1 MKLKQLMDFEM
12 DKNKKSSLQVKAVK
26 ALAGFLIL
34 MFLLTILSRA
44 ADSLTIA
51 KVTASAATGGVI
63 SHNIEV
69 DGNIT
74 PNKDIAIS
82 TSANIKIASVE
93 ATEGKTVKKGDLLI
107 QLDPADLKK
116 KLLQAQK
123 ELQVAKATASD
134 KKANEA
140 IAADT
145 KSKSLQRTY
154 EDYNQTVADAN
165 DSVSKAKSDMNEAW
179 NAYNT
184 YKNSNSNSG
193 ETDTTVSDS
202 LKKTVEEKQLAYD
215 KAVTNLDGVEKD
227 IEADVQKEIEK
238 ASVNESGN
246 PITLTQEEKQK
257 IREQVNARPE
267 NVSLLQNANDQIN
280 TAKDALTEAENA
292 LSAYNEQQNNSS
304 SASYDEQ
311 LKTLYDD
318 YKAKE
323 EAYNEAVKQRQST
336 IQSANRTL
344 EDAKAPENVDTA
356 TALTANDDL
365 EEKQLAV
372 DELQKVMD
380 VNGKITAP
388 SDGLI
393 TKVNVTTGE
402 TTTED
407 TAIRISDQSAGY
419 KFTATLDKASAK
431 YLSKD
436 DKVIKSPMTL
446 AVIEGLIRIA
456 IFFIYIVAISQMK
469 DIQRVFMYHGAEH
482 KTINCIEHG
491 AELTPENAAKYSRLH
506 KRCGT
511 SFLLIVM
518 VVSIICFMFI
528 RVDNMALKI
537 VLRVILVP
545 VIAGVSFEIIQWAG
559 RSESCLVNI
568 VSKPG
573 LMLQKLT
580 TREPDLEMLEVA
592 IASIEAIYDW
602 RQFQAE
608 NRAAA
613 DGNSQKTDRSNA
625 GVSQP

>member
-107 QLDPADLKK
+107 QLDTADLKK

-202 LKKTVEEKQLAYD
+202 LEKTVEEKQLAYD
-215 KAVTNLDGVEKD
+215 KAVANLDGVEKD
-227 IEADVQKEIEK
+227 IEADVRKEIDK
-238 ASVNESGN
+238 AEEASKDESGN
-246 PITLTQEEKQK
+246 STLTQEDKQK

-436 DKVIKSPMTL
+436 DKVTL
-446 AVIEGLIRIA
+446 DLGNGTTVEGLTVQSIDVSAEDKNSYELTVSIPAKVKKLGSIATLKVEKASKKYDTCVPLGALHSDGDKYYVYVINEKDTILGTETAVDKVQVDILDKNNEQAAIEGSFSWGQQFVLTSSKTLRNG
-456 IFFIYIVAISQMK
+456 
-469 DIQRVFMYHGAEH
+469 DRV
-482 KTINCIEHG
+482 
-491 AELTPENAAKYSRLH
+491 RLVE
-506 KRCGT
+506 G
-511 SFLLIVM
+511 
-518 VVSIICFMFI
+518 
-528 RVDNMALKI
+528 
-537 VLRVILVP
+537 
-545 VIAGVSFEIIQWAG
+545 E
-559 RSESCLVNI
+559 
-568 VSKPG
+568 
-573 LMLQKLT
+573 
-580 TREPDLEMLEVA
+580 
-592 IASIEAIYDW
+592 
-602 RQFQAE
+602 
-608 NRAAA
+608 
-613 DGNSQKTDRSNA
+613 
-625 GVSQP
+625 

>member
-107 QLDPADLKK
+107 QLDTADLKK

-184 YKNSNSNSG
+184 YKNSNNNSG
-193 ETDTTVSDS
+193 ETDTTVRDS
-202 LKKTVEEKQLAYD
+202 LEKTVEEKQLAYD

-227 IEADVQKEIEK
+227 IEADVLKEIKK
-238 ASVNESGN
+238 AEEASKDESGN

-311 LKTLYDD
+311 LKTLYND

-436 DKVIKSPMTL
+436 DKVTL
-446 AVIEGLIRIA
+446 DLGNGTTVEGLMVQSIDVSAEDKNSYELTVSIPAKVKKLGSIATLKVEKASKKYDTCVPLGALHSDGDKYYVYVINEKDTILGTETAVDKVQVDILDKNNEQAAIEGSFSWGQKFVLTSSKTLRNG
-456 IFFIYIVAISQMK
+456 
-469 DIQRVFMYHGAEH
+469 DRV
-482 KTINCIEHG
+482 
-491 AELTPENAAKYSRLH
+491 RLVE
-506 KRCGT
+506 G
-511 SFLLIVM
+511 
-518 VVSIICFMFI
+518 
-528 RVDNMALKI
+528 
-537 VLRVILVP
+537 
-545 VIAGVSFEIIQWAG
+545 E
-559 RSESCLVNI
+559 
-568 VSKPG
+568 
-573 LMLQKLT
+573 
-580 TREPDLEMLEVA
+580 
-592 IASIEAIYDW
+592 
-602 RQFQAE
+602 
-608 NRAAA
+608 
-613 DGNSQKTDRSNA
+613 
-625 GVSQP
+625 

>member
-107 QLDPADLKK
+107 QLDTADLKK

-202 LKKTVEEKQLAYD
+202 LEKTVEEKQLAYD
-215 KAVTNLDGVEKD
+215 KAVANLDGVEKD
-227 IEADVQKEIEK
+227 IEADVQKEIKK
-238 ASVNESGN
+238 AEEASKDESGN
-246 PITLTQEEKQK
+246 PITLTQEDKQK

-380 VNGKITAP
+380 ANGKITAP

-419 KFTATLDKASAK
+419 KFIATLDKASAK

-436 DKVIKSPMTL
+436 DKVTL
-446 AVIEGLIRIA
+446 DLGNGTTVEGLMVQSIDVSAEDKNSYELTVSIPAKVKKLGSIATLKVEKASKKYDTCVPLGALHSDGDKYYVYVINEKDTILGTETAVDKVQVDILDKNNEQAAIEGSFSWGQKFVLTSSKTLRNG
-456 IFFIYIVAISQMK
+456 
-469 DIQRVFMYHGAEH
+469 DRV
-482 KTINCIEHG
+482 
-491 AELTPENAAKYSRLH
+491 RLVE
-506 KRCGT
+506 G
-511 SFLLIVM
+511 
-518 VVSIICFMFI
+518 
-528 RVDNMALKI
+528 
-537 VLRVILVP
+537 
-545 VIAGVSFEIIQWAG
+545 E
-559 RSESCLVNI
+559 
-568 VSKPG
+568 
-573 LMLQKLT
+573 
-580 TREPDLEMLEVA
+580 
-592 IASIEAIYDW
+592 
-602 RQFQAE
+602 
-608 NRAAA
+608 
-613 DGNSQKTDRSNA
+613 
-625 GVSQP
+625 

>member
-116 KLLQAQK
+116 KLLKAQK

-202 LKKTVEEKQLAYD
+202 LEKTVEEKQLAYD
-215 KAVTNLDGVEKD
+215 KAVANLDGVEKD
-227 IEADVQKEIEK
+227 IEADVQKEIKK
-238 ASVNESGN
+238 AEEASKDESGN
-246 PITLTQEEKQK
+246 PITLTQEDKQK
-257 IREQVNARPE
+257 IREQVNAHPE

-356 TALTANDDL
+356 TALTENDDL

-436 DKVIKSPMTL
+436 DKVTL
-446 AVIEGLIRIA
+446 DLGNGTTVEGLTVQSIDVSAEDKNSYELTVSIPAKVKKLGSIATLKVEKASKKYDTCVPLGALHSDGDKYYVYVINEKDTILGTETAVDKVQVDILDKNNEQAAIEGSFSWGQQFVLTSSKTLRNG
-456 IFFIYIVAISQMK
+456 
-469 DIQRVFMYHGAEH
+469 DRV
-482 KTINCIEHG
+482 
-491 AELTPENAAKYSRLH
+491 RLVE
-506 KRCGT
+506 G
-511 SFLLIVM
+511 
-518 VVSIICFMFI
+518 
-528 RVDNMALKI
+528 
-537 VLRVILVP
+537 
-545 VIAGVSFEIIQWAG
+545 E
-559 RSESCLVNI
+559 
-568 VSKPG
+568 
-573 LMLQKLT
+573 
-580 TREPDLEMLEVA
+580 
-592 IASIEAIYDW
+592 
-602 RQFQAE
+602 
-608 NRAAA
+608 
-613 DGNSQKTDRSNA
+613 
-625 GVSQP
+625 

>member
-107 QLDPADLKK
+107 QLDTADLKK

-227 IEADVQKEIEK
+227 IEADVQKEIKK
-238 ASVNESGN
+238 AEEASKDESGN

-436 DKVIKSPMTL
+436 DKVTL
-446 AVIEGLIRIA
+446 DLGNGTTVEGLTVQSIDVSAEDKNSYELTVSIPAKVKKLGSIATLKVEKASKKYDTCVPLGALHSDGDKYYVYVINEKDTILGTETAVDKVQVDILDKNNEQAAIEGSFSWGQQFVLTSSKTLRNG
-456 IFFIYIVAISQMK
+456 
-469 DIQRVFMYHGAEH
+469 DRV
-482 KTINCIEHG
+482 
-491 AELTPENAAKYSRLH
+491 RLVE
-506 KRCGT
+506 G
-511 SFLLIVM
+511 
-518 VVSIICFMFI
+518 
-528 RVDNMALKI
+528 
-537 VLRVILVP
+537 
-545 VIAGVSFEIIQWAG
+545 E
-559 RSESCLVNI
+559 
-568 VSKPG
+568 
-573 LMLQKLT
+573 
-580 TREPDLEMLEVA
+580 
-592 IASIEAIYDW
+592 
-602 RQFQAE
+602 
-608 NRAAA
+608 
-613 DGNSQKTDRSNA
+613 
-625 GVSQP
+625 

>member
-107 QLDPADLKK
+107 QLDTADLKK

-202 LKKTVEEKQLAYD
+202 LEKTVEEKQLAYD
-215 KAVTNLDGVEKD
+215 KAVANLDGVEKD
-227 IEADVQKEIEK
+227 IEADVQKEIKK
-238 ASVNESGN
+238 AEEASKDESGN
-246 PITLTQEEKQK
+246 PITLTQEDKQK

-311 LKTLYDD
+311 LKTLYND

-436 DKVIKSPMTL
+436 DKVTL
-446 AVIEGLIRIA
+446 DLGNGTTVEGLTVQSIDVSAEDKNSYELTVSIPAKVKKLGSIATLKVEKASKKYDTCVPLGALHSDGDKYYVYVINEKDTILGTETAVDKVQVDILDKNNEQAAIEGSFSWGQQFVLTSSKTLRNG
-456 IFFIYIVAISQMK
+456 
-469 DIQRVFMYHGAEH
+469 DRV
-482 KTINCIEHG
+482 
-491 AELTPENAAKYSRLH
+491 RLVE
-506 KRCGT
+506 G
-511 SFLLIVM
+511 
-518 VVSIICFMFI
+518 
-528 RVDNMALKI
+528 
-537 VLRVILVP
+537 
-545 VIAGVSFEIIQWAG
+545 E
-559 RSESCLVNI
+559 
-568 VSKPG
+568 
-573 LMLQKLT
+573 
-580 TREPDLEMLEVA
+580 
-592 IASIEAIYDW
+592 
-602 RQFQAE
+602 
-608 NRAAA
+608 
-613 DGNSQKTDRSNA
+613 
-625 GVSQP
+625 

>member
-107 QLDPADLKK
+107 QLDTADLKK

-193 ETDTTVSDS
+193 ETDTTVRDS
-202 LKKTVEEKQLAYD
+202 LEKTVEEKQLAYD
-215 KAVTNLDGVEKD
+215 KAVANLDGVEKD
-227 IEADVQKEIEK
+227 IEADVQKEIKK
-238 ASVNESGN
+238 AEEASKDESG
-246 PITLTQEEKQK
+246 LTQEDKQK

-419 KFTATLDKASAK
+419 KFTTTLDKASAK

-436 DKVIKSPMTL
+436 DKVTL
-446 AVIEGLIRIA
+446 DLGNGTTVEGLTVQSIDVSAEDKNSYELTVSIPAKVKKLGSIATLKVEKASKKYDTCVPLGALHSDGDKYYVYVINEKDTILGTETAVDKVQVDILDKNNEQAAIEGSFSWGQQFVLTSSKTLRNG
-456 IFFIYIVAISQMK
+456 
-469 DIQRVFMYHGAEH
+469 DRV
-482 KTINCIEHG
+482 
-491 AELTPENAAKYSRLH
+491 RLVE
-506 KRCGT
+506 G
-511 SFLLIVM
+511 
-518 VVSIICFMFI
+518 
-528 RVDNMALKI
+528 
-537 VLRVILVP
+537 
-545 VIAGVSFEIIQWAG
+545 E
-559 RSESCLVNI
+559 
-568 VSKPG
+568 
-573 LMLQKLT
+573 
-580 TREPDLEMLEVA
+580 
-592 IASIEAIYDW
+592 
-602 RQFQAE
+602 
-608 NRAAA
+608 
-613 DGNSQKTDRSNA
+613 
-625 GVSQP
+625 

>member
-107 QLDPADLKK
+107 QLDTADLKK

-145 KSKSLQRTY
+145 KSKSLQRSY

-165 DSVSKAKSDMNEAW
+165 DSVSKAKSAMNEAW

-202 LKKTVEEKQLAYD
+202 LEKTVEEKQLAYD
-215 KAVTNLDGVEKD
+215 KAVANLDGVEKD
-227 IEADVQKEIEK
+227 IEVDVQKEIKK
-238 ASVNESGN
+238 AEEASKDESGN
-246 PITLTQEEKQK
+246 STLTQEDRQK

-292 LSAYNEQQNNSS
+292 LSAYNEQQNNTS

-318 YKAKE
+318 YKSKE

-336 IQSANRTL
+336 IQSADRTL

-356 TALTANDDL
+356 TALTENDDL

-436 DKVIKSPMTL
+436 DKVTL
-446 AVIEGLIRIA
+446 DLGNGTTVEGLTVQSIDVSAEDKNSYELTVSIPAKVKKLGSIATLKVEKASKKYDTCVPLGALHSDGDKYYVYVINEKDTILGTETAVDKVQVDILDKNNEQAAIEGSFSWGQQFVLTSSKTLRNG
-456 IFFIYIVAISQMK
+456 
-469 DIQRVFMYHGAEH
+469 DRV
-482 KTINCIEHG
+482 
-491 AELTPENAAKYSRLH
+491 RLVE
-506 KRCGT
+506 G
-511 SFLLIVM
+511 
-518 VVSIICFMFI
+518 
-528 RVDNMALKI
+528 
-537 VLRVILVP
+537 
-545 VIAGVSFEIIQWAG
+545 E
-559 RSESCLVNI
+559 
-568 VSKPG
+568 
-573 LMLQKLT
+573 
-580 TREPDLEMLEVA
+580 
-592 IASIEAIYDW
+592 
-602 RQFQAE
+602 
-608 NRAAA
+608 
-613 DGNSQKTDRSNA
+613 
-625 GVSQP
+625 

>member
-12 DKNKKSSLQVKAVK
+12 DKNKKSSLPVKAVK

-107 QLDPADLKK
+107 QLDTADLKK

-193 ETDTTVSDS
+193 ETDTTVRDS
-202 LKKTVEEKQLAYD
+202 LEKTVEEKQLAYD
-215 KAVTNLDGVEKD
+215 KAVANLDGVEKD
-227 IEADVQKEIEK
+227 IEADVRKEIDK
-238 ASVNESGN
+238 AEEASKDESGN
-246 PITLTQEEKQK
+246 STLTQEDKQK

-436 DKVIKSPMTL
+436 DKVTL
-446 AVIEGLIRIA
+446 DLGNGTTVEGLTVQSIDVSAEDKNSYELTVSIPAKVKKLGSIATLKVEKASKKYDTCVPLGALHSDGDKYYVYVINEKDTILGTETAVDKVQVDILDKNNEQAAIEGSFSWGQQFVLTSSKTLRNG
-456 IFFIYIVAISQMK
+456 
-469 DIQRVFMYHGAEH
+469 DRV
-482 KTINCIEHG
+482 
-491 AELTPENAAKYSRLH
+491 RLVE
-506 KRCGT
+506 G
-511 SFLLIVM
+511 
-518 VVSIICFMFI
+518 
-528 RVDNMALKI
+528 
-537 VLRVILVP
+537 
-545 VIAGVSFEIIQWAG
+545 E
-559 RSESCLVNI
+559 
-568 VSKPG
+568 
-573 LMLQKLT
+573 
-580 TREPDLEMLEVA
+580 
-592 IASIEAIYDW
+592 
-602 RQFQAE
+602 
-608 NRAAA
+608 
-613 DGNSQKTDRSNA
+613 
-625 GVSQP
+625 

>member
-107 QLDPADLKK
+107 QLDTADLKK
-116 KLLQAQK
+116 KLLKAQK

-145 KSKSLQRTY
+145 KSKSLQRSY

-165 DSVSKAKSDMNEAW
+165 DSVSKAKSAMNEAW

-202 LKKTVEEKQLAYD
+202 LEKTVEEKQLAYD
-215 KAVTNLDGVEKD
+215 KAVANLDGVEKD
-227 IEADVQKEIEK
+227 IEAAV
-238 ASVNESGN
+238 
-246 PITLTQEEKQK
+246 QEEIKKAEGDSQDEEQK

-267 NVSLLQNANDQIN
+267 NVSKLQDANDEIN
-280 TAKDALTEAENA
+280 KAKDALTEAENA

-356 TALTANDDL
+356 TALTENDDL

-436 DKVIKSPMTL
+436 DKVTL
-446 AVIEGLIRIA
+446 DLGNGTTVEGLTVQSIDVSAEDKNSYELTVSIPAKVKKLGSIATLKVEKASKKYDTCVPLGALHSDGDKYYVYVINEKDTILGTETAVDKVQVDILDKNNEQAAIEGSFSWGQQFVLTSSKTLRNG
-456 IFFIYIVAISQMK
+456 
-469 DIQRVFMYHGAEH
+469 DRV
-482 KTINCIEHG
+482 
-491 AELTPENAAKYSRLH
+491 RLVE
-506 KRCGT
+506 G
-511 SFLLIVM
+511 
-518 VVSIICFMFI
+518 
-528 RVDNMALKI
+528 
-537 VLRVILVP
+537 
-545 VIAGVSFEIIQWAG
+545 E
-559 RSESCLVNI
+559 
-568 VSKPG
+568 
-573 LMLQKLT
+573 
-580 TREPDLEMLEVA
+580 
-592 IASIEAIYDW
+592 
-602 RQFQAE
+602 
-608 NRAAA
+608 
-613 DGNSQKTDRSNA
+613 
-625 GVSQP
+625 

>member
-107 QLDPADLKK
+107 QLDTADLKK

-227 IEADVQKEIEK
+227 IEADVQEEIKK
-238 ASVNESGN
+238 AEEASKDESGN

-311 LKTLYDD
+311 LKTLYND

-436 DKVIKSPMTL
+436 DKVTL
-446 AVIEGLIRIA
+446 DLGNGTTVEGLTVQSIDVSAEDKNSYELTVSIPAKVKKLGSIATLKVEKASKKYDTCVPLGALHSDGDKYYVYVINEKDTILGTETAVDKVQVDILDKNNEQAAIEGSFSWGQQFVLTSSKTLRNG
-456 IFFIYIVAISQMK
+456 
-469 DIQRVFMYHGAEH
+469 DRV
-482 KTINCIEHG
+482 
-491 AELTPENAAKYSRLH
+491 RLVE
-506 KRCGT
+506 G
-511 SFLLIVM
+511 
-518 VVSIICFMFI
+518 
-528 RVDNMALKI
+528 
-537 VLRVILVP
+537 
-545 VIAGVSFEIIQWAG
+545 E
-559 RSESCLVNI
+559 
-568 VSKPG
+568 
-573 LMLQKLT
+573 
-580 TREPDLEMLEVA
+580 
-592 IASIEAIYDW
+592 
-602 RQFQAE
+602 
-608 NRAAA
+608 
-613 DGNSQKTDRSNA
+613 
-625 GVSQP
+625 

>member
-107 QLDPADLKK
+107 QLDTADLKK

-202 LKKTVEEKQLAYD
+202 LEKTVEEKQLAYD
-215 KAVTNLDGVEKD
+215 KAVANLDGVEKD
-227 IEADVQKEIEK
+227 IEADVWEEIYK
-238 ASVNESGN
+238 AEEASKDESGN
-246 PITLTQEEKQK
+246 STLTQEDKQK

-436 DKVIKSPMTL
+436 DKVTL
-446 AVIEGLIRIA
+446 DLGNGTTVEGLMVQSIDVSAEDKNSYELTVSIPAKVKKLGSIATLKVEKASKKYDTCVPLGALHSDGDKYYVYVINEKDTILGTETAVDKVQVDILDKNNEQAAIEGSFSWGQQFVLTSSKTLRNG
-456 IFFIYIVAISQMK
+456 
-469 DIQRVFMYHGAEH
+469 DRV
-482 KTINCIEHG
+482 
-491 AELTPENAAKYSRLH
+491 RLVE
-506 KRCGT
+506 G
-511 SFLLIVM
+511 
-518 VVSIICFMFI
+518 
-528 RVDNMALKI
+528 
-537 VLRVILVP
+537 
-545 VIAGVSFEIIQWAG
+545 E
-559 RSESCLVNI
+559 
-568 VSKPG
+568 
-573 LMLQKLT
+573 
-580 TREPDLEMLEVA
+580 
-592 IASIEAIYDW
+592 
-602 RQFQAE
+602 
-608 NRAAA
+608 
-613 DGNSQKTDRSNA
+613 
-625 GVSQP
+625 

>member
-107 QLDPADLKK
+107 QLDTDDLKK
-116 KLLQAQK
+116 KMLQAQK

-140 IAADT
+140 IAANT
-145 KSKSLQRTY
+145 KSKSLQRSY

-165 DSVSKAKSDMNEAW
+165 NSVSKAKSDMNEAW

-193 ETDTTVSDS
+193 ETDTTVRDS
-202 LKKTVEEKQLAYD
+202 LEKTVEEKQLAYD
-215 KAVTNLDGVEKD
+215 KAVANLDGVEKD
-227 IEADVQKEIEK
+227 IEADVQKEIKK
-238 ASVNESGN
+238 AEDGKDESGN
-246 PITLTQEEKQK
+246 PITLTQEDKQK

-280 TAKDALTEAENA
+280 TTKDALEEAKNA

-311 LKTLYDD
+311 LKTLYDN
-318 YKAKE
+318 YKSKE

-336 IQSANRTL
+336 IQSADRTL

-356 TALTANDDL
+356 TALTENDDL

-372 DELQKVMD
+372 DALQKVMD

-419 KFTATLDKASAK
+419 KFTAILDKASAK

-436 DKVIKSPMTL
+436 DKVTL
-446 AVIEGLIRIA
+446 DLGNGTTVEGLTVQSIDVSAEDKNSYELTVSIPAKVKKLGSIATLKVEKASKKYDTCVPLGALHSDGDKYYVYVINEKDTILGTETAVDKVQVDILDKNNEQAAIEGSFSWGQQFVLTSSKTLRNG
-456 IFFIYIVAISQMK
+456 
-469 DIQRVFMYHGAEH
+469 DRV
-482 KTINCIEHG
+482 
-491 AELTPENAAKYSRLH
+491 RLVE
-506 KRCGT
+506 G
-511 SFLLIVM
+511 
-518 VVSIICFMFI
+518 
-528 RVDNMALKI
+528 
-537 VLRVILVP
+537 
-545 VIAGVSFEIIQWAG
+545 E
-559 RSESCLVNI
+559 
-568 VSKPG
+568 
-573 LMLQKLT
+573 
-580 TREPDLEMLEVA
+580 
-592 IASIEAIYDW
+592 
-602 RQFQAE
+602 
-608 NRAAA
+608 
-613 DGNSQKTDRSNA
+613 
-625 GVSQP
+625 

>member
-107 QLDPADLKK
+107 QLDTADLKK

-202 LKKTVEEKQLAYD
+202 LEKTVEEKQLAYD
-215 KAVTNLDGVEKD
+215 KAVANLDGVEKD
-227 IEADVQKEIEK
+227 IEADVQKEIKK
-238 ASVNESGN
+238 AEEASKDESGN
-246 PITLTQEEKQK
+246 PITLTQEDMQK

-419 KFTATLDKASAK
+419 KFIATLDKASAK

-436 DKVIKSPMTL
+436 DKVTL
-446 AVIEGLIRIA
+446 DLGNGTTVEGLMVQSIDVSAEDKNSYELTVSIPAKVKKLGSIATLKVEKASKKYDTCVPLGALHSDGDKYYVYVINEKDTILGTETAVDKVQVDILDKNNEQAAIEGSFSWGQKFVLTSSKTLRNG
-456 IFFIYIVAISQMK
+456 
-469 DIQRVFMYHGAEH
+469 DRV
-482 KTINCIEHG
+482 
-491 AELTPENAAKYSRLH
+491 RLVE
-506 KRCGT
+506 G
-511 SFLLIVM
+511 
-518 VVSIICFMFI
+518 
-528 RVDNMALKI
+528 
-537 VLRVILVP
+537 
-545 VIAGVSFEIIQWAG
+545 E
-559 RSESCLVNI
+559 
-568 VSKPG
+568 
-573 LMLQKLT
+573 
-580 TREPDLEMLEVA
+580 
-592 IASIEAIYDW
+592 
-602 RQFQAE
+602 
-608 NRAAA
+608 
-613 DGNSQKTDRSNA
+613 
-625 GVSQP
+625 

>member
-1 MKLKQLMDFEM
+1 MKKRRYQTMKLKQLMDFEM

-107 QLDPADLKK
+107 QLDTADLKK

-193 ETDTTVSDS
+193 ETDTTVRDS
-202 LKKTVEEKQLAYD
+202 LEKTVEEKQLAYD
-215 KAVTNLDGVEKD
+215 KAVANLDGVEKD
-227 IEADVQKEIEK
+227 IEADVRKEIDK
-238 ASVNESGN
+238 AEEASKDESGN
-246 PITLTQEEKQK
+246 STLTQEDKQK

-436 DKVIKSPMTL
+436 DKVTL
-446 AVIEGLIRIA
+446 DLGNGTTVEGLTVQSIDVSAEDKNSYELTVSIPAKVKKLGSIATLKVEKASKKYDTCVPLGALHSDGDKYYVYVINENDTILGTETAVDKVQVDILDKNNEQAAIEGSFSWGQQFVLTSSKTLRNG
-456 IFFIYIVAISQMK
+456 
-469 DIQRVFMYHGAEH
+469 DRV
-482 KTINCIEHG
+482 
-491 AELTPENAAKYSRLH
+491 RLVE
-506 KRCGT
+506 G
-511 SFLLIVM
+511 
-518 VVSIICFMFI
+518 
-528 RVDNMALKI
+528 
-537 VLRVILVP
+537 
-545 VIAGVSFEIIQWAG
+545 E
-559 RSESCLVNI
+559 
-568 VSKPG
+568 
-573 LMLQKLT
+573 
-580 TREPDLEMLEVA
+580 
-592 IASIEAIYDW
+592 
-602 RQFQAE
+602 
-608 NRAAA
+608 
-613 DGNSQKTDRSNA
+613 
-625 GVSQP
+625 

>member
-107 QLDPADLKK
+107 QLDTADLKK
-116 KLLQAQK
+116 KLLKAQK

-202 LKKTVEEKQLAYD
+202 LEKTVEEKQLAYD

-227 IEADVQKEIEK
+227 IEADVRKEIDK
-238 ASVNESGN
+238 AEEASKDESGN
-246 PITLTQEEKQK
+246 STLTQEDRQK

-436 DKVIKSPMTL
+436 DKVTL
-446 AVIEGLIRIA
+446 DLGNGTTVEGLTVQSIDVSAEDKNSYELMVSIPAKVKKLGSIATLKVEKASKKYDTCVPLGALHSDGDKYYVYVINEKDTILGTETAVDKVQVDILDKNNEQAAIEGSFSWGQQFVLTSSKTLRNG
-456 IFFIYIVAISQMK
+456 
-469 DIQRVFMYHGAEH
+469 DRV
-482 KTINCIEHG
+482 
-491 AELTPENAAKYSRLH
+491 RLVE
-506 KRCGT
+506 G
-511 SFLLIVM
+511 
-518 VVSIICFMFI
+518 
-528 RVDNMALKI
+528 
-537 VLRVILVP
+537 
-545 VIAGVSFEIIQWAG
+545 E
-559 RSESCLVNI
+559 
-568 VSKPG
+568 
-573 LMLQKLT
+573 
-580 TREPDLEMLEVA
+580 
-592 IASIEAIYDW
+592 
-602 RQFQAE
+602 
-608 NRAAA
+608 
-613 DGNSQKTDRSNA
+613 
-625 GVSQP
+625 

>member
-107 QLDPADLKK
+107 QLDTADLKK
-116 KLLQAQK
+116 KLRQAQK

-184 YKNSNSNSG
+184 YKNSNSKSG

-227 IEADVQKEIEK
+227 IEADVRKEIDK
-238 ASVNESGN
+238 AEEASKDESGN
-246 PITLTQEEKQK
+246 STLTQEDKQK

-436 DKVIKSPMTL
+436 DKVTL
-446 AVIEGLIRIA
+446 DLGNGTTVEGLTVQSIDVSAEDKNSYELTVSIPAKVKKLGSIATLKVEKASKKYDTCVPLGALHSDGDKYYVYVINEKDTILGTETAVDKVQVDILDKNNEQAAIEGSFSWGQQFVLTSSKTLRNG
-456 IFFIYIVAISQMK
+456 
-469 DIQRVFMYHGAEH
+469 DRV
-482 KTINCIEHG
+482 
-491 AELTPENAAKYSRLH
+491 RLVE
-506 KRCGT
+506 G
-511 SFLLIVM
+511 
-518 VVSIICFMFI
+518 
-528 RVDNMALKI
+528 
-537 VLRVILVP
+537 
-545 VIAGVSFEIIQWAG
+545 E
-559 RSESCLVNI
+559 
-568 VSKPG
+568 
-573 LMLQKLT
+573 
-580 TREPDLEMLEVA
+580 
-592 IASIEAIYDW
+592 
-602 RQFQAE
+602 
-608 NRAAA
+608 
-613 DGNSQKTDRSNA
+613 
-625 GVSQP
+625 

>member
-107 QLDPADLKK
+107 QLDTADLKK

-165 DSVSKAKSDMNEAW
+165 DSVSKAESDMNEAW

-202 LKKTVEEKQLAYD
+202 LEKTVEEKQLAYD
-215 KAVTNLDGVEKD
+215 KAVANLDGVEKV
-227 IEADVQKEIEK
+227 IEEDVQKEIK
-238 ASVNESGN
+238 NAESGN
-246 PITLTQEEKQK
+246 STLTPEE
-257 IREQVNARPE
+257 IREKVNARPE

-311 LKTLYDD
+311 LKTLYND

-372 DELQKVMD
+372 DKLQKVMD

-436 DKVIKSPMTL
+436 DKVTL
-446 AVIEGLIRIA
+446 DLGNGTTVEGLTVQSIDVSAEDKNSYELTVSIPAKVKKLGSIATLKVEKASKKYDTCVPLGALHSDGDKYYVYVINEKDTILGTETAVDKVQVDILDKNNEQAAIEGSFSWGQQFVLTSSKTLRNG
-456 IFFIYIVAISQMK
+456 
-469 DIQRVFMYHGAEH
+469 DRV
-482 KTINCIEHG
+482 
-491 AELTPENAAKYSRLH
+491 RLVE
-506 KRCGT
+506 G
-511 SFLLIVM
+511 
-518 VVSIICFMFI
+518 
-528 RVDNMALKI
+528 
-537 VLRVILVP
+537 
-545 VIAGVSFEIIQWAG
+545 E
-559 RSESCLVNI
+559 
-568 VSKPG
+568 
-573 LMLQKLT
+573 
-580 TREPDLEMLEVA
+580 
-592 IASIEAIYDW
+592 
-602 RQFQAE
+602 
-608 NRAAA
+608 
-613 DGNSQKTDRSNA
+613 
-625 GVSQP
+625 

>member
-93 ATEGKTVKKGDLLI
+93 ATEGKTVKKGNLLI
-107 QLDPADLKK
+107 QLDTADLKK

-193 ETDTTVSDS
+193 ETDTTVRDS
-202 LKKTVEEKQLAYD
+202 LEKTVEEKQLAYD

-227 IEADVQKEIEK
+227 IEADVLKEIKK
-238 ASVNESGN
+238 AEEASKDESGN
-246 PITLTQEEKQK
+246 LITLTQEEKQK

-436 DKVIKSPMTL
+436 DKVTL
-446 AVIEGLIRIA
+446 DLGNGTTVEGLTVQSIDVSAEDKNSYELTVSIPAKVKKLGSIATLKVEKASKKYDTCVPLGALHSDGDKYYVYVINEKDTILGTETAVDKVQVDILDKNNEQAAIEGSFSWGQQFVLTSSKTLRNG
-456 IFFIYIVAISQMK
+456 
-469 DIQRVFMYHGAEH
+469 DRV
-482 KTINCIEHG
+482 
-491 AELTPENAAKYSRLH
+491 RLVE
-506 KRCGT
+506 G
-511 SFLLIVM
+511 
-518 VVSIICFMFI
+518 
-528 RVDNMALKI
+528 
-537 VLRVILVP
+537 
-545 VIAGVSFEIIQWAG
+545 E
-559 RSESCLVNI
+559 
-568 VSKPG
+568 
-573 LMLQKLT
+573 
-580 TREPDLEMLEVA
+580 
-592 IASIEAIYDW
+592 
-602 RQFQAE
+602 
-608 NRAAA
+608 
-613 DGNSQKTDRSNA
+613 
-625 GVSQP
+625 

>member
-116 KLLQAQK
+116 KLLKAQK

-202 LKKTVEEKQLAYD
+202 LEKTVEEKQLAYD

-227 IEADVQKEIEK
+227 IEADVQKEIKK
-238 ASVNESGN
+238 AEEGTDESGN
-246 PITLTQEEKQK
+246 PITLTQEDKQK

-356 TALTANDDL
+356 TALTENDDL

-436 DKVIKSPMTL
+436 DKVTL
-446 AVIEGLIRIA
+446 DLGNGTTVEGLTVQSIDVSAEDKNSYELTVSIPAKVKKLGSIATLKVEKASKKYDTCVPLGALHSDGDKYYVYVINEKDTILGTETAVDKVQVDILDKNNEQAAIEGSFSWGQQFVLTSSKTLRNG
-456 IFFIYIVAISQMK
+456 
-469 DIQRVFMYHGAEH
+469 DRV
-482 KTINCIEHG
+482 
-491 AELTPENAAKYSRLH
+491 RLVE
-506 KRCGT
+506 G
-511 SFLLIVM
+511 
-518 VVSIICFMFI
+518 
-528 RVDNMALKI
+528 
-537 VLRVILVP
+537 
-545 VIAGVSFEIIQWAG
+545 E
-559 RSESCLVNI
+559 
-568 VSKPG
+568 
-573 LMLQKLT
+573 
-580 TREPDLEMLEVA
+580 
-592 IASIEAIYDW
+592 
-602 RQFQAE
+602 
-608 NRAAA
+608 
-613 DGNSQKTDRSNA
+613 
-625 GVSQP
+625 

>member
-93 ATEGKTVKKGDLLI
+93 ATEGKNVKKGDLLI
-107 QLDPADLKK
+107 QLDTADLKK

-202 LKKTVEEKQLAYD
+202 LEKTVEEKQLAYD

-227 IEADVQKEIEK
+227 IEADVQKEIKK
-238 ASVNESGN
+238 AEEASKDESGN
-246 PITLTQEEKQK
+246 PITLTQEDKQK

-356 TALTANDDL
+356 TALTENDDL

-436 DKVIKSPMTL
+436 DKVTL
-446 AVIEGLIRIA
+446 DLGNGTTVEGLTVQSIDVSAEDKNSYELTVSIPAKVKKLGSIATLKVDKASKKYDTCVPLGALHSDGDKYYVYVINEKDTILGTETAVDKVQVDILDKNNEQAAIEGSFSWGQQFVLTSSKTLRNG
-456 IFFIYIVAISQMK
+456 
-469 DIQRVFMYHGAEH
+469 DRV
-482 KTINCIEHG
+482 
-491 AELTPENAAKYSRLH
+491 RLVE
-506 KRCGT
+506 G
-511 SFLLIVM
+511 
-518 VVSIICFMFI
+518 
-528 RVDNMALKI
+528 
-537 VLRVILVP
+537 
-545 VIAGVSFEIIQWAG
+545 E
-559 RSESCLVNI
+559 
-568 VSKPG
+568 
-573 LMLQKLT
+573 
-580 TREPDLEMLEVA
+580 
-592 IASIEAIYDW
+592 
-602 RQFQAE
+602 
-608 NRAAA
+608 
-613 DGNSQKTDRSNA
+613 
-625 GVSQP
+625 

>member
-107 QLDPADLKK
+107 QLDTADLKK

-193 ETDTTVSDS
+193 ETDTTVRDS
-202 LKKTVEEKQLAYD
+202 LEKTVEEKQLAYD
-215 KAVTNLDGVEKD
+215 KAVTNLDGVEKG
-227 IEADVQKEIEK
+227 IEADVRKEIENAK
-238 ASVNESGN
+238 SGN
-246 PITLTQEEKQK
+246 STLTPEVEQK

-436 DKVIKSPMTL
+436 DKVTL
-446 AVIEGLIRIA
+446 DLGNGTTVEGLTVQSIDVSAEDKNSYELTVSIPAKVKKLGSIATLKVEKASKKYDTCVPLGALHSDGDKYYVYVINEKDTILGTETAVDKVQVDILDKNNEQAAIEGSFSWGQQFVLTSSKTLRNG
-456 IFFIYIVAISQMK
+456 
-469 DIQRVFMYHGAEH
+469 DRV
-482 KTINCIEHG
+482 
-491 AELTPENAAKYSRLH
+491 RLVE
-506 KRCGT
+506 G
-511 SFLLIVM
+511 
-518 VVSIICFMFI
+518 
-528 RVDNMALKI
+528 
-537 VLRVILVP
+537 
-545 VIAGVSFEIIQWAG
+545 E
-559 RSESCLVNI
+559 
-568 VSKPG
+568 
-573 LMLQKLT
+573 
-580 TREPDLEMLEVA
+580 
-592 IASIEAIYDW
+592 
-602 RQFQAE
+602 
-608 NRAAA
+608 
-613 DGNSQKTDRSNA
+613 
-625 GVSQP
+625 

>member
-107 QLDPADLKK
+107 QLDTADLKK

-227 IEADVQKEIEK
+227 IEADVWKEIDK
-238 ASVNESGN
+238 AEEASKDESGN
-246 PITLTQEEKQK
+246 STLTQEDKQK

-436 DKVIKSPMTL
+436 DKVTL
-446 AVIEGLIRIA
+446 DLGNGTTVEGLTVQSIDVSAEDKNSYELTVSIPAKVKKLGSIATLKVEKASKKYDTCVPLGALHSDGDKYYVYVINEKDTILGTETAVDKVQVDILDKNNEQAAIEGSFSWGQQFVLTSSKTLRNG
-456 IFFIYIVAISQMK
+456 
-469 DIQRVFMYHGAEH
+469 DRV
-482 KTINCIEHG
+482 
-491 AELTPENAAKYSRLH
+491 RLVE
-506 KRCGT
+506 G
-511 SFLLIVM
+511 
-518 VVSIICFMFI
+518 
-528 RVDNMALKI
+528 
-537 VLRVILVP
+537 
-545 VIAGVSFEIIQWAG
+545 E
-559 RSESCLVNI
+559 
-568 VSKPG
+568 
-573 LMLQKLT
+573 
-580 TREPDLEMLEVA
+580 
-592 IASIEAIYDW
+592 
-602 RQFQAE
+602 
-608 NRAAA
+608 
-613 DGNSQKTDRSNA
+613 
-625 GVSQP
+625 

>member
-107 QLDPADLKK
+107 QLDTADLKK
-116 KLLQAQK
+116 KLLKAQK

-165 DSVSKAKSDMNEAW
+165 DSVSKAESDMNEAW

-202 LKKTVEEKQLAYD
+202 LEKTVEEKQLAYD
-215 KAVTNLDGVEKD
+215 KAVANLDGVEKV
-227 IEADVQKEIEK
+227 IEEEIKK
-238 ASVNESGN
+238 AESGN
-246 PITLTQEEKQK
+246 STLTQEAKQK
-257 IREQVNARPE
+257 IREQVNA
-267 NVSLLQNANDQIN
+267 SLMQDAN

-356 TALTANDDL
+356 TALTENDDL

-436 DKVIKSPMTL
+436 DKVTL
-446 AVIEGLIRIA
+446 DLGNGTTVEGLTVQSIDVSAEDKNSYELTVSIPAKVKKLGSIATLKVEKASKKYDTCVPLGALHSDGDKYYVYVINEKDTILGTETAVDKVQVDILDKNNEQAAIEGSFSWGQQFVLTSSKTLRNG
-456 IFFIYIVAISQMK
+456 
-469 DIQRVFMYHGAEH
+469 DRV
-482 KTINCIEHG
+482 
-491 AELTPENAAKYSRLH
+491 RLVE
-506 KRCGT
+506 G
-511 SFLLIVM
+511 
-518 VVSIICFMFI
+518 
-528 RVDNMALKI
+528 
-537 VLRVILVP
+537 
-545 VIAGVSFEIIQWAG
+545 E
-559 RSESCLVNI
+559 
-568 VSKPG
+568 
-573 LMLQKLT
+573 
-580 TREPDLEMLEVA
+580 
-592 IASIEAIYDW
+592 
-602 RQFQAE
+602 
-608 NRAAA
+608 
-613 DGNSQKTDRSNA
+613 
-625 GVSQP
+625 

>member
-107 QLDPADLKK
+107 QLDTDDLKK
-116 KLLQAQK
+116 KLLKAQK

-145 KSKSLQRTY
+145 KSKSLQRSY

-165 DSVSKAKSDMNEAW
+165 DSVSKAKSAMNEAW

-202 LKKTVEEKQLAYD
+202 LEKTVEEKQLAYD
-215 KAVTNLDGVEKD
+215 KAVANLDGVEKD
-227 IEADVQKEIEK
+227 IEAAV
-238 ASVNESGN
+238 
-246 PITLTQEEKQK
+246 QEEIKKAEGDSQDEEQK

-267 NVSLLQNANDQIN
+267 NVSKLQDANDEIN
-280 TAKDALTEAENA
+280 KAKDALTEAENA

-336 IQSANRTL
+336 IQSADRTL

-356 TALTANDDL
+356 TALTENDDL

-436 DKVIKSPMTL
+436 DKVTL
-446 AVIEGLIRIA
+446 DLGNGTTVEGLTVQSIDVSAEDKNSYELTVSIPAKVKKLGSIATLKVEKASKKYDTCVPLGALHSDGDKYYVYVINEKDTILGTETAVDKVQVDILDKNNEQAAIEGSFSWGQQFVLTSSKTLRNG
-456 IFFIYIVAISQMK
+456 
-469 DIQRVFMYHGAEH
+469 DRV
-482 KTINCIEHG
+482 
-491 AELTPENAAKYSRLH
+491 RLVE
-506 KRCGT
+506 G
-511 SFLLIVM
+511 
-518 VVSIICFMFI
+518 
-528 RVDNMALKI
+528 
-537 VLRVILVP
+537 
-545 VIAGVSFEIIQWAG
+545 E
-559 RSESCLVNI
+559 
-568 VSKPG
+568 
-573 LMLQKLT
+573 
-580 TREPDLEMLEVA
+580 
-592 IASIEAIYDW
+592 
-602 RQFQAE
+602 
-608 NRAAA
+608 
-613 DGNSQKTDRSNA
+613 
-625 GVSQP
+625 

>member
-107 QLDPADLKK
+107 QLDTDDLKK

-145 KSKSLQRTY
+145 KSKSLQRSY

-165 DSVSKAKSDMNEAW
+165 DSVSKAKSAMNEAW

-202 LKKTVEEKQLAYD
+202 LEKTVEEKQLAYD
-215 KAVTNLDGVEKD
+215 KAVANLDGVEKD
-227 IEADVQKEIEK
+227 IEAAV
-238 ASVNESGN
+238 
-246 PITLTQEEKQK
+246 QEEIKKAEGDSQDEEQK
-257 IREQVNARPE
+257 IREQVNACPE
-267 NVSLLQNANDQIN
+267 NVSKLQDANDEIN
-280 TAKDALTEAENA
+280 KAKDALTEAENA

-336 IQSANRTL
+336 IQSADRTL

-356 TALTANDDL
+356 TALTENDDL

-436 DKVIKSPMTL
+436 DKVTL
-446 AVIEGLIRIA
+446 DLGNGTTVEGLTVQSIDVSAEDKNSYELTVSIPAKVKKLGSIATLKVEKASKKYDTCVPLGALHSDGDKYYVYVINEKDTILGTETAVDKVQVDILDKNNEQAAIEGSFSWGQQFVLTSSKTLRNG
-456 IFFIYIVAISQMK
+456 
-469 DIQRVFMYHGAEH
+469 DRV
-482 KTINCIEHG
+482 
-491 AELTPENAAKYSRLH
+491 RLVE
-506 KRCGT
+506 G
-511 SFLLIVM
+511 
-518 VVSIICFMFI
+518 
-528 RVDNMALKI
+528 
-537 VLRVILVP
+537 
-545 VIAGVSFEIIQWAG
+545 E
-559 RSESCLVNI
+559 
-568 VSKPG
+568 
-573 LMLQKLT
+573 
-580 TREPDLEMLEVA
+580 
-592 IASIEAIYDW
+592 
-602 RQFQAE
+602 
-608 NRAAA
+608 
-613 DGNSQKTDRSNA
+613 
-625 GVSQP
+625 

>member
-93 ATEGKTVKKGDLLI
+93 ATEGKTVKKGDVLI
-107 QLDPADLKK
+107 QLDTADLKK
-116 KLLQAQK
+116 KLLKAQK

-193 ETDTTVSDS
+193 ETDTTVRDS
-202 LKKTVEEKQLAYD
+202 LEKTVEEKQLAYD
-215 KAVTNLDGVEKD
+215 KAVTNLDGVEKG
-227 IEADVQKEIEK
+227 IEADVRKEIENAK
-238 ASVNESGN
+238 SGN
-246 PITLTQEEKQK
+246 STLTPEVEQK

-436 DKVIKSPMTL
+436 DKVTL
-446 AVIEGLIRIA
+446 DLGNGTTVEGLTVQSIDVSAEDKNSYELTVSIPAKVKKLGSIATLKAEKASKKYDTCVPLGALHSDGDKYYVYVINEKDTILGTETAVDKVQVDILDKNNEQAAIEGSFSWGQQFVLTSSKTLRNG
-456 IFFIYIVAISQMK
+456 
-469 DIQRVFMYHGAEH
+469 DRV
-482 KTINCIEHG
+482 
-491 AELTPENAAKYSRLH
+491 RLVE
-506 KRCGT
+506 G
-511 SFLLIVM
+511 
-518 VVSIICFMFI
+518 
-528 RVDNMALKI
+528 
-537 VLRVILVP
+537 
-545 VIAGVSFEIIQWAG
+545 E
-559 RSESCLVNI
+559 
-568 VSKPG
+568 
-573 LMLQKLT
+573 
-580 TREPDLEMLEVA
+580 
-592 IASIEAIYDW
+592 
-602 RQFQAE
+602 
-608 NRAAA
+608 
-613 DGNSQKTDRSNA
+613 
-625 GVSQP
+625 

>member
-107 QLDPADLKK
+107 QLDTADLKK

-215 KAVTNLDGVEKD
+215 KAVANLDGVEKD
-227 IEADVQKEIEK
+227 IEADVRKEIDK
-238 ASVNESGN
+238 AEEASKDESGN
-246 PITLTQEEKQK
+246 STLTQEDKQK

-436 DKVIKSPMTL
+436 DKVTL
-446 AVIEGLIRIA
+446 DLGNGTTVEGLTVQSIDVSAEDKNSYELTVSIPAKVKKLGSIATLKVEKASKKYDTCVPLGALHSDGDKYYVYVINEKDTILGTETAVDKVQVDILDKNNEQAAIEGSFSWGQQFVLTSSKTLRNG
-456 IFFIYIVAISQMK
+456 
-469 DIQRVFMYHGAEH
+469 DRV
-482 KTINCIEHG
+482 
-491 AELTPENAAKYSRLH
+491 RLVE
-506 KRCGT
+506 G
-511 SFLLIVM
+511 
-518 VVSIICFMFI
+518 
-528 RVDNMALKI
+528 
-537 VLRVILVP
+537 
-545 VIAGVSFEIIQWAG
+545 E
-559 RSESCLVNI
+559 
-568 VSKPG
+568 
-573 LMLQKLT
+573 
-580 TREPDLEMLEVA
+580 
-592 IASIEAIYDW
+592 
-602 RQFQAE
+602 
-608 NRAAA
+608 
-613 DGNSQKTDRSNA
+613 
-625 GVSQP
+625 

>member
-82 TSANIKIASVE
+82 TSANFKIASVE

-107 QLDPADLKK
+107 QLDTADLKK

-165 DSVSKAKSDMNEAW
+165 DSVSKAESDMNEAW

-193 ETDTTVSDS
+193 ETDTTVRDS
-202 LKKTVEEKQLAYD
+202 LEKTVEEKQLAYD
-215 KAVTNLDGVEKD
+215 KAVANLDGVEKD
-227 IEADVQKEIEK
+227 IEADVQKEIKK
-238 ASVNESGN
+238 AEEASKDESGN

-311 LKTLYDD
+311 LKTLYND

-436 DKVIKSPMTL
+436 DKVTL
-446 AVIEGLIRIA
+446 DLGNGTTVEGLTVQSIDVSAEDKNSYELTVSIPAKVKKLGSIATLKVEKASKKYDTCVPLGALHSDGDKYYVYVINEKDTILGTETAVDKVQVDILDKNNEQAAIEGSFSWGQQFVLTSSKTLRNG
-456 IFFIYIVAISQMK
+456 
-469 DIQRVFMYHGAEH
+469 DRV
-482 KTINCIEHG
+482 
-491 AELTPENAAKYSRLH
+491 RLVE
-506 KRCGT
+506 G
-511 SFLLIVM
+511 
-518 VVSIICFMFI
+518 
-528 RVDNMALKI
+528 
-537 VLRVILVP
+537 
-545 VIAGVSFEIIQWAG
+545 E
-559 RSESCLVNI
+559 
-568 VSKPG
+568 
-573 LMLQKLT
+573 
-580 TREPDLEMLEVA
+580 
-592 IASIEAIYDW
+592 
-602 RQFQAE
+602 
-608 NRAAA
+608 
-613 DGNSQKTDRSNA
+613 
-625 GVSQP
+625 

>member
-107 QLDPADLKK
+107 QLDTADLKK

-193 ETDTTVSDS
+193 ETDTTVRDS
-202 LKKTVEEKQLAYD
+202 LEKTVEEKQLAYD

-227 IEADVQKEIEK
+227 IEADVQKEIKNAEEESK
-238 ASVNESGN
+238 DDSGN
-246 PITLTQEEKQK
+246 LITLTQEEKQK

-311 LKTLYDD
+311 LKTLYND

-436 DKVIKSPMTL
+436 DKVTL
-446 AVIEGLIRIA
+446 DLGNGTTVEGLTVQSIDVSAEDKNSYELTVSIPAKVKKLGSIATLKVEKASKKYDTCVPLGALHSDGDKYYVYVINEKDTILGTETAVDKVQVDILDKNNEQAAIEGSFSWGQQFVLTSSKTLRNG
-456 IFFIYIVAISQMK
+456 
-469 DIQRVFMYHGAEH
+469 DRV
-482 KTINCIEHG
+482 
-491 AELTPENAAKYSRLH
+491 RLVE
-506 KRCGT
+506 G
-511 SFLLIVM
+511 
-518 VVSIICFMFI
+518 
-528 RVDNMALKI
+528 
-537 VLRVILVP
+537 
-545 VIAGVSFEIIQWAG
+545 E
-559 RSESCLVNI
+559 
-568 VSKPG
+568 
-573 LMLQKLT
+573 
-580 TREPDLEMLEVA
+580 
-592 IASIEAIYDW
+592 
-602 RQFQAE
+602 
-608 NRAAA
+608 
-613 DGNSQKTDRSNA
+613 
-625 GVSQP
+625 